1 MFQSSHIFSCQGKD
15 KNCNTKDLNTNL
27 TRMFCFAFRA
37 RETVTTM
44 TMRVV
49 HILICILFSA
59 APWMAGWR
67 GGGLKRLSLSG
78 QTDWVD
84 RQSPGRVG

>member
-1 MFQSSHIFSCQGKD
+1 MTG
-15 KNCNTKDLNTNL
+15 T
-27 TRMFCFAFRA
+27 FCFAIRA
-37 RETVTTM
+37 RETATTM
-44 TMRVV
+44 TMRIV
-49 HILICILFSA
+49 HILIVILFSA
-59 APWMAGWR
+59 APRMAGWR